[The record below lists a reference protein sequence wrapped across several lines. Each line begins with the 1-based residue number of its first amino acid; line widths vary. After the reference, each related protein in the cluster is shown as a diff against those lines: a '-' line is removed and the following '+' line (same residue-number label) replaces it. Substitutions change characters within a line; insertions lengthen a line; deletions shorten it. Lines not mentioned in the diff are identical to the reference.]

1 MFARFSRFEQ
11 FGEDPHGHAA
21 VRVLAGRH
29 VLGVGHVDAVVL
41 VRLDP
46 STVGEPGLDAPS
58 VGLDVLVGVED
69 PGRIVGHDLE
79 DGRRMHD
86 HVVDRIT
93 GGGVAAST
101 GGSGGRI
108 QRDGGREPTGR
119 NRDDA
124 HIVVHLHVVVHILV
138 AVHDH
143 AGDATLQEPVRS
155 GVHEQDAALIR
166 HFGIVQ
172 GRGGQ
177 IDGGHGSSTGG
188 KGFGDHVGRG
198 STTGI
203 LCKSVICFQRRSL
216 IFARPIADRTAAY
229 FYADKTI
236 SSPALHG
243 VYHFGSLD
251 PTPFRDSR

>member
-1 MFARFSRFEQ
+1 M
-11 FGEDPHGHAA
+11 
-21 VRVLAGRH
+21 
-29 VLGVGHVDAVVL
+29 LGVGHVDAVVL

-58 VGLDVLVGVED
+58 VGLDVLVGIED

-79 DGRRMHD
+79 DGGRMHD
-86 HVVDRIT
+86 HVVDGRST
-93 GGGVAAST
+93 RSRSKSASTAGGG
-101 GGSGGRI
+101 GSVQSDSGL
-108 QRDGGREPTGR
+108 EPAGR

-124 HIVVHLHVVVHILV
+124 HIVVHLNVVVHIIV

-143 AGDATLQEPVRS
+143 AGDAALQEPVRC
-155 GVHEQDAALIR
+155 GVHEQDAALVG

-177 IDGGHGSSTGG
+177 VDGGHGSSTGG

-203 LCKSVICFQRRSL
+203 LGKSVICFQRRSL

>member
-1 MFARFSRFEQ
+1 M
-11 FGEDPHGHAA
+11 
-21 VRVLAGRH
+21 
-29 VLGVGHVDAVVL
+29 LGVGNVDAVCL
-41 VRLDP
+41 VGLDP
-46 STVGEPGLDAPS
+46 STMSEPRLDAPS
-58 VGLDVLVGVED
+58 VGLDVLVGIED
-69 PGRIVGHDLE
+69 PGRIVGHNLE
-79 DGRRMHD
+79 DGGRMHD
-86 HVVDRIT
+86 HVVDGRST
-93 GGGVAAST
+93 RSRRKSASTAGGG
-101 GGSGGRI
+101 GSVQSDSGL
-108 QRDGGREPTGR
+108 EPTGR

-124 HIVVHLHVVVHILV
+124 HIVVHLHVVIHIAV

-143 AGDATLQEPVRS
+143 AGNAALEEPVR
-155 GVHEQDAALIR
+155 GGIHEQDAALIR

-188 KGFGDHVGRG
+188 QGFGNHLSRG

-203 LCKSVICFQRRSL
+203 LGKSVIYFQRRSL